1 MMEYALNQWGVQQHR
16 QSTNQLAH
24 HLSCAHFLSIKSFV
38 ITSKGRGKERKIN
51 TTSLRAKEDRVS
63 YLPSPPKTTP

>member
-1 MMEYALNQWGVQQHR
+1 MMECALNQWGVQQHR

-38 ITSKGRGKERKIN
+38 ITSKGRGVKKEK
-51 TTSLRAKEDRVS
+51 S
-63 YLPSPPKTTP
+63 TPHP

>member
-1 MMEYALNQWGVQQHR
+1 MTECALNQWGVQQHR

-38 ITSKGRGKERKIN
+38 ITSKGRAKERKKNQQHIPEGQAGPCVIP
-51 TTSLRAKEDRVS
+51 T
-63 YLPSPPKTTP
+63 